1 MKTKKYFMISAL
13 ALLACSCQDEEQ
25 GSVQPT
31 PGQDVQFGVTLEQSE
46 SRTVYGDRDGN
57 AFPIYWQN
65 GDEVIVSSPDC
76 ADEGG
81 VGSATYKVNVG
92 DNTTQNYAT
101 SLDKT
106 GDIGV
111 RWGDNQTG
119 YFYSF
124 YPASHAVLESNGNQI
139 TTMTVT
145 MPAQQDNNIVGR
157 DETDNN
163 KIIVNPDMEA
173 CFMYA
178 SSTANSGE
186 TVNLRYIPLS
196 TAIRFTLTGPSSGEV
211 GVSYVRIFAPSETVI
226 DGSFTLTFS
235 GTNKPTLTPE
245 RGRNYVTMNAAD
257 PKTQD
262 YLTLGPNESAELCAF
277 LLISQEMEITN
288 DWYMLIGTTDGQIFK
303 KSLGYLATEA
313 HNTTLVPGQV
323 HYLPNLP
330 ALEEGGEWDPANWM
344 VNIQR
349 NVYLSEISIPGSW
362 NSLNA
367 QYQTQSI
374 QQQYNKGVRAF
385 HLDTRW
391 IANGL
396 GIFDPRPTD
405 ELGIAN
411 GATSIGDDGNRY
423 MQNNNDVTTFE
434 EALEQIVRNV
444 KSDEYMV
451 VVCTFAQ
458 GSANYVYGTNPD
470 GTNKVWIHKISE
482 ICNSLNSSTDETY
495 KDKIVDGSTLTP
507 NSVVGDVLGKVIVI
521 VNTYTS
527 AVINDSRCLYMD
539 VRMEL
544 DKNEFKNNP
553 YLTKNLNYWD
563 TQDGATGIKVMATH
577 AQLTKDDETTTEGN
591 DDTGRGY
598 EPTLLERRNKI
609 DAILSQSKQNYSDL
623 ANYAHDTWMY
633 IGCGGYVEGD
643 NLSPVTGYFLPYMA
657 GKVAD
662 MDTEGYYPIGI
673 VFFNHTEADN
683 AAVFNGESLVQHIL
697 EMNNQYRKAYDPHR
711 SPVDGTG
718 IEENGGTASVQ
729 SAAPGYSSGM
739 TDNNTNAIGWSRCR

>member
-46 SRTVYGDRDGN
+46 SRTVYGDRDDN

-303 KSLGYLATEA
+303 KSLGAQSGSTK
-313 HNTTLVPGQV
+313 LVPGRV
-323 HYLPNLP
+323 HYLPSLP

-362 NSLNA
+362 NSLNDEYQEMDINS
-367 QYQTQSI
+367 QYGRGI
-374 QQQYNKGVRAF
+374 RAF

-391 IANGL
+391 IFNSDDLGVADGSSPANGWGGKYITDNL
-396 GIFDPRPTD
+396 FHRAITFD
-405 ELGIAN
+405 N
-411 GATSIGDDGNRY
+411 
-423 MQNNNDVTTFE
+423 
-434 EALEQIVRNV
+434 ALSQIVA
-444 KSDEYMV
+444 KISDEEYMV

-458 GSANYVYGTNPD
+458 GSAPHTYDNGKN
-470 GTNKVWIHKISE
+470 WLHKISE
-482 ICNSLNSSTDETY
+482 ICNQSKYDG
-495 KDKIVDGSTLTP
+495 KIVDGSTLTP

-521 VNTYTS
+521 VNTYTQ
-527 AVINDSRCLYMD
+527 ATINDSKCLYMN

-544 DKNEFKNNP
+544 DKDEFQGSS
-553 YLTKNLNYWD
+553 YLTRSLNYWD
-563 TQDGATGIKVMATH
+563 TQGGATGIKVLATH
-577 AQLTKDDETTTEGN
+577 AQLTDNDEVNEEGYVDDE
-591 DDTGRGY
+591 RGY
-598 EPTLLERRNKI
+598 IPTLLERKNKI
-609 DAILSQSKQNYSDL
+609 ENILNQSKQNYSNL
-623 ANYAHDTWMY
+623 ANYAHDTWKY
-633 IGCGGYVEGD
+633 IGCGGYVDGD
-643 NLSPVTGYFLPYMA
+643 NLSPVTSYFLNYMA
-657 GKVAD
+657 DKVAA

-673 VFFNHTEADN
+673 VFFNHTEADD
-683 AAVFNGESLVQHIL
+683 AAVFNNESLVQHIL
-697 EMNNQYRKAYDPHR
+697 EMNNMYRKAYDPTR
-711 SPVDGTG
+711 SPVDGKD
-718 IEENGGTASVQ
+718 IEGNMGGTSNNAVQ

>member
-31 PGQDVQFGVTLEQSE
+31 PGQDVQFGVALEQSV

-57 AFPIYWQN
+57 AFPIYWEN
-65 GDEVIVSSPDC
+65 GDEVIVSSPEC
-76 ADEGG
+76 AEKDG
-81 VGSATYKVNVG
+81 VGSATYKVSVE
-92 DNTTQNYAT
+92 NTTQNYAT

-124 YPASHAVLESNGNQI
+124 YPASHAELDE
-139 TTMTVT
+139 TTYTKMTVT

-211 GVSYVRIFAPSETVI
+211 GVSYVRIFAPSGTVI

-235 GTNKPTLTPE
+235 GTNKPTLSPVN
-245 RGRNYVTMNAAD
+245 GRNYVTMNAAD
-257 PKTQD
+257 SQNN
-262 YLTLGPNESAELCAF
+262 YLTLGPNESAELCVF

-330 ALEEGGEWDPANWM
+330 ALEEGGEWDPAHWM

-391 IANGL
+391 IAE
-396 GIFDPRPTD
+396 GIVSR

-411 GATSIGDDGNRY
+411 GGGTIGDDGNKY
-423 MQNNNDVTTFE
+423 MVVFGSVTFE
-434 EALEQIVRNV
+434 EALRQIVSNV

-458 GSANYVYGTNPD
+458 GSANYTYDND
-470 GTNKVWIHKISE
+470 KVWIHRISE

-539 VRMEL
+539 VKMEL

-553 YLTKNLNYWD
+553 YLTKNLNRWN
-563 TQDGATGIKVMATH
+563 TQNGATGIKVLATH

-591 DDTGRGY
+591 DDQGRGY
-598 EPTLLERRNKI
+598 EPTLLERKNKI

-623 ANYAHDTWMY
+623 ANYAHDTWKY
-633 IGCGGYVEGD
+633 IGCGGYVDGD
-643 NLSPVTGYFLPYMA
+643 DLSPVTTYFLPYMA

-662 MDTEGYYPIGI
+662 MATDGYYPIGI

>member
-1 MKTKKYFMISAL
+1 MISAL

-31 PGQDVQFGVTLEQSE
+31 PGQDVQFGVALEQSV

-57 AFPIYWQN
+57 AFPIYWEN
-65 GDEVIVSSPDC
+65 GDEVIVSSPEC
-76 ADEGG
+76 AEKDG
-81 VGSATYKVNVG
+81 VGSATYKVSVE
-92 DNTTQNYAT
+92 NTTQNYAT

-111 RWGDNQTG
+111 RWGDNTTG
-119 YFYSF
+119 NFYSF
-124 YPASHAVLESNGNQI
+124 YPASHAEPGSDYQ
-139 TTMTVT
+139 TMTVT

-211 GVSYVRIFAPSETVI
+211 GVSYVRIFAPSGTVI

-235 GTNKPTLTPE
+235 GTNKPTLSPVN
-245 RGRNYVTMNAAD
+245 GRNYVTMNAAD
-257 PKTQD
+257 SQNN
-262 YLTLGPNESAELCAF
+262 YLTLGPNESAELCVF

-362 NSLNA
+362 NSLNS

-391 IANGL
+391 KEGPLGIGDPELAIANG
-396 GIFDPRPTD
+396 
-405 ELGIAN
+405 
-411 GATSIGDDGNRY
+411 GATNGQDGNRY
-423 MQNNNDVTTFE
+423 MAYRSGAPTFD
-434 EALEQIVRNV
+434 EALSQIVRNV
-444 KSDEYMV
+444 ESDEYMV

-482 ICNSLNSSTDETY
+482 ICNSDKF

-521 VNTYTS
+521 VNTYTD
-527 AVINDSRCLYMD
+527 ATINDSKCLYMN

-544 DKNEFKNNP
+544 DKIEFKNNP
-553 YLTKNLNYWD
+553 YLTKNLNRWD
-563 TQDGATGIKVMATH
+563 TQNGAIGIKVLATH
-577 AQLTKDDETTTEGN
+577 AQLTVDDEETINGN
-591 DDTGRGY
+591 DDQGRGY
-598 EPTLLERRNKI
+598 EPTLLERKNKI
-609 DAILSQSKQNYSDL
+609 DAILSQSKKNYSDL

-633 IGCGGYVEGD
+633 IGCGGYVEVGRD
-643 NLSPVTGYFLPYMA
+643 DDLTPVTNCFRPYMA
-657 GKVAD
+657 GKIAV

-673 VFFNHTEADN
+673 VFFNHTESDN
-683 AAVFNGESLVQHIL
+683 DQAFNDQSLVQHIL
-697 EMNNQYRKAYDPHR
+697 QMNNKYRKAYDPHR

-718 IEENGGTASVQ
+718 IEENGGTANVQ

>member
-1 MKTKKYFMISAL
+1 MKTKKYLMISAL
-13 ALLACSCQDEEQ
+13 ALLACSCQTEDLD
-25 GSVQPT
+25 GIQPT
-31 PGQDVQFGVTLEQSE
+31 PGQDVQFGASLDKGAT
-46 SRTVYGDRDGN
+46 RTVYGDRDGD

-65 GDEVIVSSPDC
+65 GDEVIVSSPEC
-76 ADEGG
+76 ASEGG
-81 VGSATYKVNVG
+81 VGSATYKVSVDG
-92 DNTTQNYAT
+92 QTQNYAT

-111 RWGDNQTG
+111 RWGDNQSGT
-119 YFYSF
+119 FYSF
-124 YPASHAVLESNGNQI
+124 YPASHAELGSDYK
-139 TTMTVT
+139 TMTVT

-157 DETDNN
+157 ETTADGT
-163 KIIVNPDMEA
+163 KIKVNPDMNA

-178 SSTANSGE
+178 SSTANAGDP
-186 TVNLRYIPLS
+186 VNLRYIPLS

-211 GVSYVRIFAPSETVI
+211 GVSYVRIYAPQGKVI

-235 GTNKPTLTPE
+235 GTDKPTLTPD

-257 PKTQD
+257 PNTQG

-277 LLISQEMEITN
+277 LLIPEEMEITN
-288 DWYMLIGTTDGQIFK
+288 DWYIEISTTDGHIFK
-303 KSLGYLATEA
+303 KSLGGGVFAGGSA
-313 HNTTLVPGQV
+313 TLVPGQV
-323 HYLPNLP
+323 HYILNLP
-330 ALEEGGEWDPANWM
+330 ALEESGDWDPANWM
-344 VNIQR
+344 SNIQR

-362 NSLNA
+362 NSLNS

-391 IANGL
+391 KEANILGWGEPELAIANG
-396 GIFDPRPTD
+396 GRSTGQD
-405 ELGIAN
+405 
-411 GATSIGDDGNRY
+411 GDRY
-423 MQNNNDVTTFE
+423 MSSLSGAPTFE
-434 EALEQIVRNV
+434 DALGQIVRNV

-482 ICNSLNSSTDETY
+482 ICNSDEFR
-495 KDKIVDGSTLTP
+495 DKIVDGSTLTP
-507 NSVVGDVLGKVIVI
+507 NTVVGDVLGKVIVI
-521 VNTYTS
+521 VNTYTD
-527 AVINDSRCLYMD
+527 ATINDSKCLYMN

-553 YLTKNLNYWD
+553 YLTKNLNYLD
-563 TQDGATGIKVMATH
+563 TQDGATGIKVLATH

-591 DDTGRGY
+591 DDSGRGY

-609 DAILSQSKQNYSDL
+609 DNILSQSKKNYSDL
-623 ANYAHDTWMY
+623 ANYAHDTWKY
-633 IGCGGYVEGD
+633 IGCGGYVDGD
-643 NLSPVTGYFLPYMA
+643 DLSPVTTYFLPYMA

-662 MDTEGYYPIGI
+662 MATDGYYPIGI

-683 AAVFNGESLVQHIL
+683 AAVFNDESLVQHIL
-697 EMNNQYRKAYDPHR
+697 QMNNKYRKAYDPHR
-711 SPVDGTG
+711 SPVDGTF
-718 IEENGGTASVQ
+718 IDGTTGNSTVH

-739 TDNNTNAIGWSRCR
+739 KDNNTNAIGWTRCR

>member
-1 MKTKKYFMISAL
+1 MKTKMYFMISAL
-13 ALLACSCQDEEQ
+13 ALLACSCQDEER
-25 GSVQPT
+25 GGAQPT
-31 PGQDVQFGVTLEQSE
+31 PGQDVQFGATLEQSA
-46 SRTVYGDRDGN
+46 SRTVYGDRDGD

-65 GDEVIVSSPDC
+65 GDEVLVSSPEC
-76 ADEGG
+76 AEKGG

-92 DNTTQNYAT
+92 DNTTQDYAT

-124 YPASHAVLESNGNQI
+124 YPASHAELDE
-139 TTMTVT
+139 TTYTKMTVT

-196 TAIRFTLTGPSSGEV
+196 TAIRFTLTGPSSGGEV
-211 GVSYVRIFAPSETVI
+211 GVSYVRIFAPSGTVI

-235 GTNKPTLTPE
+235 GTNKPTLTPD

-257 PKTQD
+257 SQNN
-262 YLTLGPNESAELCAF
+262 YLTLGPNESAELCVF

-330 ALEEGGEWDPANWM
+330 ALEEGGKWDPANWM

-367 QYQTQSI
+367 QYQTQQGI

-391 IANGL
+391 KKTSATGWFSEPELAIANGGL
-396 GIFDPRPTD
+396 
-405 ELGIAN
+405 
-411 GATSIGDDGNRY
+411 SVGDDGDRY
-423 MQNNNDVTTFE
+423 MGYLSDAPTFK
-434 EALEQIVRNV
+434 EALQQIVSNV
-444 KSDEYMV
+444 KTDEYMV

-458 GSANYVYGTNPD
+458 GSANYTYDNGKN
-470 GTNKVWIHKISE
+470 WIHRISE
-482 ICNSLNSSTDETY
+482 ICNSDDF

-521 VNTYTS
+521 VNTYTD
-527 AVINDSRCLYMD
+527 ATINDSKCLYMN

-544 DKNEFKNNP
+544 DKDEFKNNP
-553 YLTKNLNYWD
+553 YLTKNLNRWD
-563 TQDGATGIKVMATH
+563 TQNGATGIKVLATH

-591 DDTGRGY
+591 EDSGRGY

-609 DAILSQSKQNYSDL
+609 ENILNQSKQNYSDL
-623 ANYAHDTWMY
+623 ANYAHDTWKY
-633 IGCGGYVEGD
+633 IGCGGYVDGD
-643 NLSPVTGYFLPYMA
+643 DLSPVTTYFLPYMA

-662 MDTEGYYPIGI
+662 MATAGYYPIGL
-673 VFFNHTEADN
+673 VFFNHVEADN
-683 AAVFNGESLVQHIL
+683 AAVFNNESLVQHIL
-697 EMNNQYRKAYDPHR
+697 EMNNMYRKAYDPHR

-718 IEENGGTASVQ
+718 IEENDGTASVQ

>member
-31 PGQDVQFGVTLEQSE
+31 PGQDVQFGVALEQSV

-57 AFPIYWQN
+57 AFPIYWEN
-65 GDEVIVSSPDC
+65 GDEVIVSSPEC

-81 VGSATYKVNVG
+81 IGSATYKVNVG

-106 GDIGV
+106 GDKGV
-111 RWGDNQTG
+111 RWGDNTSG

-124 YPASHAVLESNGNQI
+124 YPASHAELDE
-139 TTMTVT
+139 TTYTKMTVT

-178 SSTANSGE
+178 SSIANSGE
-186 TVNLRYIPLS
+186 TVNLKYIPLS
-196 TAIRFTLTGPSSGEV
+196 TAIRFTLTGPSTGKV
-211 GVSYVRIFAPSETVI
+211 GVSYVRIFAPSGTVI

-235 GTNKPTLTPE
+235 GTDKPTLTPE

-257 PKTQD
+257 PNTQE

-277 LLISQEMEITN
+277 LLISREMEITN
-288 DWYMLIGTTDGQIFK
+288 DWYMLIGTSDGQVFK
-303 KSLGYLATEA
+303 KSLGVLAGEGG
-313 HNTTLVPGQV
+313 NSTLVPGEV
-323 HYLPNLP
+323 HYLPSLP
-330 ALEEGGEWDPANWM
+330 ELEEGGEWDPAHWM

-391 IANGL
+391 KKTDALGWGDPELAIANGGL
-396 GIFDPRPTD
+396 
-405 ELGIAN
+405 
-411 GATSIGDDGNRY
+411 SVGDDGDRY
-423 MQNNNDVTTFE
+423 MGYLSGAPTFE
-434 EALEQIVRNV
+434 EALKQIVGNV

-458 GSANYVYGTNPD
+458 GSANYTYDNG
-470 GTNKVWIHKISE
+470 KVWIHKISE
-482 ICNSLNSSTDETY
+482 ICNSLNSSTETY

-527 AVINDSRCLYMD
+527 AVINDSRCLYMN

-563 TQDGATGIKVMATH
+563 TQNGATGIKMMATH
-577 AQLTKDDETTTEGN
+577 AQLTVDDEKTINGN
-591 DDTGRGY
+591 DDQGRGY
-598 EPTLLERRNKI
+598 EPTLLERKNKI

-623 ANYAHDTWMY
+623 ANYAHDTWKY
-633 IGCGGYVEGD
+633 IGCGGYVDGD
-643 NLSPVTGYFLPYMA
+643 NLSPVTSYFLNYMA
-657 GKVAD
+657 DKVAA
-662 MDTEGYYPIGI
+662 MDTEGYYPIGL

-683 AAVFNGESLVQHIL
+683 AVVFNNESLVQHIL
-697 EMNNQYRKAYDPHR
+697 EMNNMYRKAYDPHR

-718 IEENGGTASVQ
+718 IEENGGTANVQ

>member
-1 MKTKKYFMISAL
+1 MKTKKYLMISAL
-13 ALLACSCQDEEQ
+13 ALLACSCQTEDLD
-25 GSVQPT
+25 GIQPT
-31 PGQDVQFGVTLEQSE
+31 PGQDVQFGASLDKGAT
-46 SRTVYGDRDGN
+46 RTVYGDRDGD

-65 GDEVIVSSPDC
+65 GDEVIVSSPEC
-76 ADEGG
+76 ASEGG
-81 VGSATYKVNVG
+81 VGSATYKVSVDG
-92 DNTTQNYAT
+92 QTQNYAT

-111 RWGDNQTG
+111 RWGDNLSG
-119 YFYSF
+119 NFYSF
-124 YPASHAVLESNGNQI
+124 YPASHAELGSDYK
-139 TTMTVT
+139 TMTVT

-157 DETDNN
+157 ETTADGT
-163 KIIVNPDMEA
+163 KIKVNPDMNA

-178 SSTANSGE
+178 SSTANTKE

-211 GVSYVRIFAPSETVI
+211 GVSYVRIYAPQGKVI

-235 GTNKPTLTPE
+235 GTDKPTLTPD

-257 PKTQD
+257 PNTQG

-277 LLISQEMEITN
+277 LLIPEEMEITN
-288 DWYMLIGTTDGQIFK
+288 EWYIEISTTDGHIFK
-303 KSLGYLATEA
+303 KSLGGGVFAGGSA
-313 HNTTLVPGQV
+313 TLVPGQV
-323 HYLPNLP
+323 HYILNLP
-330 ALEEGGEWDPANWM
+330 ALEESGDWDPANWM
-344 VNIQR
+344 SNIQR

-362 NSLNA
+362 NSLNS
-367 QYQTQSI
+367 QYQIQSI

-391 IANGL
+391 KEGIFGLGDPELAIANG
-396 GIFDPRPTD
+396 
-405 ELGIAN
+405 
-411 GATSIGDDGNRY
+411 GATNGQDGNRY
-423 MQNNNDVTTFE
+423 MAYRSGAPTFE
-434 EALEQIVRNV
+434 EALRQIVRNV

-482 ICNSLNSSTDETY
+482 ICNSDEFR
-495 KDKIVDGSTLTP
+495 DKIVDGSTLTP
-507 NSVVGDVLGKVIVI
+507 NTVVGDVLGKVIVI
-521 VNTYTS
+521 VNTYTD
-527 AVINDSRCLYMD
+527 ATINDSKCLYMN

-563 TQDGATGIKVMATH
+563 TQDGATGIKVLATH
-577 AQLTKDDETTTEGN
+577 AQLTKYDETTTEGN
-591 DDTGRGY
+591 DDSGRGY

-609 DAILSQSKQNYSDL
+609 DNILSQSKKNYSDL
-623 ANYAHDTWMY
+623 ANYAHDTWKY
-633 IGCGGYVEGD
+633 IGCGGYVDGD
-643 NLSPVTGYFLPYMA
+643 DLSPVTTYFLPYMA
-657 GKVAD
+657 GKVAV
-662 MDTEGYYPIGI
+662 MATEGYYPIGI

-683 AAVFNGESLVQHIL
+683 AADLNNESLVQHIL
-697 EMNNQYRKAYDPHR
+697 QMNNKYRKAYDPHR
-711 SPVDGTG
+711 SPVDGTF
-718 IEENGGTASVQ
+718 IDGTTGNSTVH

-739 TDNNTNAIGWSRCR
+739 KDNNTNAIGWTRCR

>member
-1 MKTKKYFMISAL
+1 MKTRKYFMISAL
-13 ALLACSCQDEEQ
+13 VLLACSCRDEEQ
-25 GSVQPT
+25 GGVQPT
-31 PGQDVQFGVTLEQSE
+31 PGQEVQFGAALEQSA
-46 SRTVYGDRDGN
+46 SRTIYGDRTDD
-57 AFPIYWQN
+57 AFPIYWEN
-65 GDEVIVSSPDC
+65 GDEVIVSSPEC

-92 DNTTQNYAT
+92 DNTMQNYAT

-106 GDIGV
+106 GEIGV
-111 RWGDNQTG
+111 RWGNNTSG

-124 YPASHAVLESNGNQI
+124 YPASHAELGSDYK
-139 TTMTVT
+139 TMTVT
-145 MPAQQDNNIVGR
+145 MPAQQDNNIVGE
-157 DETDNN
+157 ETTDGAT
-163 KIIVNPDMEA
+163 KIRVNPDMEA

-178 SSTANSGE
+178 SSTANAGDP
-186 TVNLRYIPLS
+186 VNLRYIPLS
-196 TAIRFTLTGPSSGEV
+196 TAIRFTLTGPSTGEV
-211 GVSYVRIFAPSETVI
+211 GVSYVRIFAPEGTVI
-226 DGSFTLTFS
+226 DGSFTLAFS
-235 GTNKPTLTPE
+235 GTNEPTLTAVN
-245 RGRNYVTMNAAD
+245 GRNYVTMNAAD

-277 LLISQEMEITN
+277 LLIPQEMEITN

-303 KSLGYLATEA
+303 KSLGALATEA

-323 HYLPNLP
+323 HYLPDLP
-330 ALEEGGEWDPANWM
+330 ALEEGGDWEPSNWM

-362 NSLNA
+362 NSLNS

-391 IANGL
+391 KAYGW
-396 GIFDPRPTD
+396 GILDPTPTGD
-405 ELGIAN
+405 LGIAD
-411 GATSIGDDGNRY
+411 GSRSIGDDGNRY
-423 MQNNNDVTTFE
+423 MNNNATDFE
-434 EALEQIVRNV
+434 EALKQIVRNV

-458 GSANYVYGTNPD
+458 GSANYVYDTNPD

-482 ICNSLNSSTDETY
+482 ICNSLNNSTEEAY

-527 AVINDSRCLYMD
+527 ATINDSRCLYMN

-553 YLTKNLNYWD
+553 YLTKNLNRRD
-563 TQDGATGIKVMATH
+563 TQNGATGIKVLATH
-577 AQLTKDDETTTEGN
+577 AQLTVDDETTTEGN

-598 EPTLLERRNKI
+598 EPTLLERKNKI
-609 DAILSQSKQNYSDL
+609 DNILNQSKQNYSDL
-623 ANYAHDTWMY
+623 GNYAHDTWMY
-633 IGCGGYVEGD
+633 IGCGGYVDGD
-643 NLSPVTGYFLPYMA
+643 DLSPVTTYFLNYMA
-657 GKVAD
+657 EKVAT
-662 MDTEGYYPIGI
+662 MDTEGYYPIGL

-683 AAVFNGESLVQHIL
+683 AAIFNNTSLLQHIL
-697 EMNNQYRKAYDPHR
+697 EMNNKYRKAYDPHR

-718 IEENGGTASVQ
+718 IDGTTGKTVH

-739 TDNNTNAIGWSRCR
+739 MDNQTNAIGWTRCR